1 MHPRDFSVKPILRK
15 ILWNWF
21 HGKIVIYWLNNSI
34 SFKVQEGILRVHP
47 DLAGAL
53 AEAGQLTS
61 ERYLSLF
68 WFCQLFVYF
77 DWVCLHFSTKE
88 QSHANLNLMTPE
100 EKSKMAHL
108 NKRYKEKF
116 GFPFVICARLNKKD
130 AILQGLE
137 QRYFNDLEQEL
148 KIGID
153 NVMKICELRVR
164 DLVQVAQQ
172 KEPSRL

>member
-1 MHPRDFSVKPILRK
+1 
-15 ILWNWF
+15 
-21 HGKIVIYWLNNSI
+21 
-34 SFKVQEGILRVHP
+34 
-47 DLAGAL
+47 
-53 AEAGQLTS
+53 
-61 ERYLSLF
+61 
-68 WFCQLFVYF
+68 
-77 DWVCLHFSTKE
+77 
-88 QSHANLNLMTPE
+88 
-100 EKSKMAHL
+100 MAHL
-108 NKRYKEKF
+108 NKKYKEKF

>member
-1 MHPRDFSVKPILRK
+1 
-15 ILWNWF
+15 
-21 HGKIVIYWLNNSI
+21 
-34 SFKVQEGILRVHP
+34 
-47 DLAGAL
+47 
-53 AEAGQLTS
+53 
-61 ERYLSLF
+61 
-68 WFCQLFVYF
+68 
-77 DWVCLHFSTKE
+77 
-88 QSHANLNLMTPE
+88 MTPE
-100 EKSKMAHL
+100 EKSKMANL
-108 NKRYKEKF
+108 NKKYKEKF

>member
-1 MHPRDFSVKPILRK
+1 M
-15 ILWNWF
+15 
-21 HGKIVIYWLNNSI
+21 
-34 SFKVQEGILRVHP
+34 
-47 DLAGAL
+47 AGAI

-61 ERYLSLF
+61 E
-68 WFCQLFVYF
+68 
-77 DWVCLHFSTKE
+77 STKE

-108 NKRYKEKF
+108 NKQYKEKF

-130 AILQGLE
+130 AILNGLE
-137 QRYFNDLEQEL
+137 QRYYNDLEQEL

-164 DLVQVAQQ
+164 DLVAAQQ
-172 KEPSRL
+172 KESSRL

>member
-1 MHPRDFSVKPILRK
+1 M
-15 ILWNWF
+15 
-21 HGKIVIYWLNNSI
+21 
-34 SFKVQEGILRVHP
+34 
-47 DLAGAL
+47 AGAI

-61 ERYLSLF
+61 E
-68 WFCQLFVYF
+68 
-77 DWVCLHFSTKE
+77 STKE
-88 QSHANLNLMTPE
+88 QSQANLNLMTPE

-108 NKRYKEKF
+108 NKQYKEKF

-130 AILQGLE
+130 AILNGLE
-137 QRYFNDLEQEL
+137 QRYYNDLEQEL

>member
-1 MHPRDFSVKPILRK
+1 M
-15 ILWNWF
+15 
-21 HGKIVIYWLNNSI
+21 
-34 SFKVQEGILRVHP
+34 
-47 DLAGAL
+47 
-53 AEAGQLTS
+53 
-61 ERYLSLF
+61 
-68 WFCQLFVYF
+68 
-77 DWVCLHFSTKE
+77 TKE
-88 QSHANLNLMTPE
+88 EKAKMVELNQ
-100 EKSKMAHL
+100 K
-108 NKRYKEKF
+108 YKDKF

-148 KIGID
+148 KIGIE